1 MNIELFNLIEVNN
14 MSSQVMLIF
23 WGFWY
28 SYTFGRPQ
36 QLSETRVVGRKYC
49 SFFRKEPSRFKSLLY
64 HATPRVPDCPRE
76 SSVFFSFKL
85 SFFRRMH
92 EREKVPSPLF
102 SRGKASL
109 KIAFMRERPRQRLV
123 FDGIY
128 LRHLAAARK
137 YVRSLWSTKKLRR
150 HS

>member
-28 SYTFGRPQ
+28 SYTFGRPK
-36 QLSETRVVGRKYC
+36 QLSETRVVGGKYC
-49 SFFRKEPSRFKSLLY
+49 GFCCKEPSRFKSLLY
-64 HATPRVPDCPRE
+64 HA
-76 SSVFFSFKL
+76 SSVFLSFKL

-92 EREKVPSPLF
+92 EREKSPSPLF

-109 KIAFMRERPRQRLV
+109 KIAFIRERRRLDC
-123 FDGIY
+123 DGIY

-137 YVRSLWSTKKLRR
+137 YARSLWSAKKLRR

>member
-1 MNIELFNLIEVNN
+1 
-14 MSSQVMLIF
+14 MSSQVVLIF
-23 WGFWY
+23 CGFWY

-36 QLSETRVVGRKYC
+36 QLSETRVVGGKYC
-49 SFFRKEPSRFKSLLY
+49 GFFRTEPSRFKSLLY

-76 SSVFFSFKL
+76 SSVFLCFKL

-92 EREKVPSPLF
+92 EREKFPSPLF

-109 KIAFMRERPRQRLV
+109 KIAFMPERRRRV

-137 YVRSLWSTKKLRR
+137 YARSLWSAKKLPG